1 MSKLDLFS
9 NHKGLTIAGVDEAG
23 RGPLAGD
30 VVAAAVILPENHMI
44 SGINDSK
51 KLSEKKREVLFDMI
65 KKTAVSWA
73 IGRCSVEEIDE
84 LNILHAS
91 MLAMKR
97 AVEGLEITPAK
108 VLVDGNRLPV
118 WTYQAEAIV
127 GGDGKEESIGAASIL
142 AKVTRDRDMKA
153 LALQYPEYGFEKH
166 KGYPTAYHMK
176 QLKQYGVTAIH
187 RRSYAPVKRLLEA

>member
-51 KLSEKKREVLFDMI
+51 KLSEKKREALFDMI